1 MKVFKR
7 WYGKGTMI
15 SNSVEANLNLATNF
29 EQFKFYYKMALN
41 AILKY
46 DAHISNLKLKVE

>member
-46 DAHISNLKLKVE
+46 DAHISNLK